1 MTIRTHGTAADRPQI
16 AAILNRSGF
25 FNEEEVALGVSL
37 LDEYLEKGV
46 ASEYYFLFAEEGQ
59 EIIGYSCY
67 GPIPGTL
74 FSWDLY
80 WIAVDPDH
88 QRQGCGQLILKKTE
102 ELVAGFGGRRI
113 YVETSSRPLYEP
125 TRRFYERAGYREEA
139 RLAQYYA
146 PDDDKVL
153 YVKWWD

>member
-1 MTIRTHGTAADRPQI
+1 MRVRTIPVEADRGSI
-16 AAILNRSGF
+16 RSILGQSGF
-25 FNEEEVALGVSL
+25 FNEEEVEIGVSL
-37 LDEYLEKGV
+37 IDEYLKAGER
-46 ASEYYFLFAEEGQ
+46 SDYHFLFAEEGGCVV
-59 EIIGYSCY
+59 GYTCY

-74 FSWDLY
+74 VSWDLY
-80 WIAVDPDH
+80 WIAVDVNL
-88 QRQGCGQLILKKTE
+88 QKRGVGQQLLSLTE
-102 ELVAGFGGRRI
+102 ARIKEMGGRRV

-153 YVKWWD
+153 YVKWWE